1 MAFIPKSG
9 ASCHTIACYFEY
21 PRLHYTK
28 AKATSLPQLGQ
39 DMAFAYCD
47 YCALFPIQRT
57 SLNDA
62 RRRNLR
68 LPSGHLHRNRQRHG
82 GRPR

>member
-1 MAFIPKSG
+1 MAFIPNSG
-9 ASCHTIACYFEY
+9 ASCPHNRLLFRTTKLTSYKSESHIIA
-21 PRLHYTK
+21 
-28 AKATSLPQLGQ
+28 AIGQ

-57 SLNDA
+57 LLNDA